1 MKKQY
6 QTNIEDLLEKI
17 RVNTAETEINT
28 DSLALDVSV
37 DGLEGLQAA
46 TNTLLTNILAA
57 QNATLDGSEQ
67 QVDVVSGAVI
77 ATLSAVDNAVLD
89 AMVVDLAAIEVLLTA
104 ANTDHAANE
113 VLLGTIDADTNAI
126 KTSVELLDNAVDGN
140 YLNVNANIA
149 GTDFVGGAG
158 AVAGGVQRTT
168 LASDDPA
175 VALLTTIDADTNA
188 IKVDLAALE
197 VLSTAANVDH
207 AANEVLLTGIDA
219 DTNAI
224 KTDIAALEVLST
236 AANVDLAAMEVDLAA
251 LEVLSTAANVD
262 LAAIEVDLAALEVLS
277 TAANVDHAANEVLL
291 TKIRDNQLL
300 MLGNSGSVTI
310 SGNGAQTPGA
320 GVYCAVYFI
329 GNTTPTTLT
338 IGSSTTVA
346 DVLYP
351 AGTWLYGDIEAITG
365 DSSALYTL
373 YKGNPA

>member
-1 MKKQY
+1 MKKEY

-17 RVNTAETEINT
+17 RVNTSETEINT
-28 DSLALDVSV
+28 DSLALDVTV
-37 DGLEGLQAA
+37 DGLETLQGA
-46 TNTLLTNILAA
+46 TNTLLTSILAA
-57 QNATLDGSEQ
+57 QNASLSGDEQ
-67 QVDVVSGAVI
+67 QVDIVSGAVV

-89 AMVVDLAAIEVLLTA
+89 AMVVDLAAIEALLIL
-104 ANTDHAANE
+104 ANVDHAANE
-113 VLLGTIDADTNAI
+113 VLLGTIDSDTDAI
-126 KTSVELLDNAVDGN
+126 KTSAAALVVDAAANEVLLTSILAKNTEIETTN
-140 YLNVNANIA
+140 NANQ
-149 GTDFVGGAG
+149 V
-158 AVAGGVQRTT
+158 
-168 LASDDPA
+168 
-175 VALLTTIDADTNA
+175 LLGTIDEDTNA

-219 DTNAI
+219 DTDAI

-291 TKIRDNQLL
+291 TAIKANQLL

-329 GNTTPTTLT
+329 GATTPTTLT

-346 DVLYP
+346 DVVYP

-365 DSSALYTL
+365 DASALYTL